1 MSVSAPFTPLGN
13 TVTISA
19 TTSASTPAQVPS
31 RTIGAN
37 QYRVINAS
45 GNIAFLAIA
54 STAAQATT
62 NAGSIAT
69 MIPLL
74 GGTDEILSFLPNAY
88 FAANT
93 ATGTSTIYIT
103 PGDGD

>member
-37 QYRVINAS
+37 QYRVINA
-45 GNIAFLAIA
+45 
-54 STAAQATT
+54 
-62 NAGSIAT
+62 
-69 MIPLL
+69 
-74 GGTDEILSFLPNAY
+74 
-88 FAANT
+88 
-93 ATGTSTIYIT
+93 TGKI
-103 PGDGD
+103 GRAHV